1 MNKEQ
6 SNISTVPVMGY
17 SCICACHITREAH
30 LKAWE
35 GYAERYG
42 YSFQS
47 AETLAERGG
56 FSAEELDEFYPDWKK
71 HIIK

>member
-1 MNKEQ
+1 MAEQ
-6 SNISTVPVMGY
+6 QIKTAPYMGY
-17 SCICACHITREAH
+17 RGYGGGRITWEAH

-56 FSAEELDEFYPDWKK
+56 FGAEELDEFYPDWKK